1 MSLLVLPNFERVCC
15 KLDNLLCILM
25 AFLNFEMSRK
35 GKIGNKKCWCTGS
48 VSTLAGR

>member
-35 GKIGNKKCWCTGS
+35 GKIGNKS
-48 VSTLAGR
+48 AGVLVL